1 MWSVRRLGILAL
13 LGLIACE
20 GAPPAGRPV
29 LLVTLDTVSADRVGA
44 WGDVEART
52 SQLDRWARRGI
63 AVRDAIAPTPMTLPS
78 HATILS
84 GLDPTRHGVRENGF
98 YRFPD
103 ELRTLA
109 ERFDGPSAAFVGA
122 YPLVARFGLAEGFD
136 LYDDRCE
143 TSAGARP
150 PERAAGE
157 VLAAAS
163 DWLDRAP
170 RNRNL
175 LVWIHLY
182 DAHYPYRP
190 PAPFD
195 RAAPDPYRGEIAA
208 LDSRLARFARRE
220 SVRDAT
226 WIVVG
231 DHGESLGAHGEI
243 THSLFVY
250 DVTQRVPGLVC
261 GPDIPPRLEETP
273 RPLRD
278 VAPTVLTAL
287 GLPAADLPGV
297 PLQSSSSERA
307 AWIESAHAFLLRG
320 ASPLFGIRERNWK
333 YVLAPRPEL
342 YDLRHDPGETRNVVA
357 DHPEEARRLEDAIR
371 DVLATAVPL
380 EPVAGDP
387 EVAERLRA
395 LGYVGDPR
403 SPVSPLRDPKDLAE
417 SLAALWHGEQAWKDG
432 DATRALPH
440 LEEAIRLDPRNK
452 EAHAYLMSV
461 YASRGE
467 WDRARVA
474 GERALE
480 LPPPTVD
487 AAIREGL
494 AAIERATANRR

>member
-1 MWSVRRLGILAL
+1 MRTVRRLGILAL
-13 LGLIACE
+13 LGLVACE
-20 GAPPAGRPV
+20 ASPPAGRRV
-29 LLVTLDTVSADRVGA
+29 LLVTLDTLSADRVGA

-52 SQLDRWARRGI
+52 PQLDRWARRGI

-84 GLDPTRHGVRENGF
+84 GVDPVRHGVRENGF

-103 ELRTLA
+103 TLRTVA
-109 ERFDGPSAAFVGA
+109 ERFDGPSAAFVAA
-122 YPLVARFGLAEGFD
+122 YPLAARFGLAAGFD
-136 LYDDRCE
+136 HYDDRCE

-157 VLAAAS
+157 VLAAAA
-163 DWLDRAP
+163 DWLDAAP
-170 RNRNL
+170 PDRDL

-195 RAAPDPYRGEIAA
+195 GTAFDPYRGEIAA
-208 LDSRLARFARRE
+208 LDARLARFAGRE

-243 THSLFVY
+243 THSLFIY
-250 DVTQRVPGLVC
+250 DATQRVPGLVC
-261 GPDIPPRLEETP
+261 GPGISPRLDRSP
-273 RPLRD
+273 RPLLD
-278 VAPTVLTAL
+278 VAPTVLAAL
-287 GLPAADLPGV
+287 GLPAGDLPGIA
-297 PLQSSSSERA
+297 LQAPADERA
-307 AWIESAHAFLLRG
+307 AWIESAHPFLLRG
-320 ASPLFGIRERNWK
+320 ASPLFGIREANWK

-357 DHPEEARRLEDAIR
+357 DHPEEARRLGDAVR

-380 EPVAGDP
+380 EPVAADP

-395 LGYVGDPR
+395 LGYAGDPQGAA
-403 SPVSPLRDPKDLAE
+403 SPRRDPKDLVE
-417 SLAALWHGEQAWKDG
+417 SLAALWYGEQAWKDG
-432 DATRALPH
+432 DATAALPH
-440 LEEAIRLDPRNK
+440 LEEAIRRDPRNK

-467 WDRARVA
+467 WERARAA

-487 AAIREGL
+487 ASIREAL
-494 AAIERATANRR
+494 AAIERAAANPN